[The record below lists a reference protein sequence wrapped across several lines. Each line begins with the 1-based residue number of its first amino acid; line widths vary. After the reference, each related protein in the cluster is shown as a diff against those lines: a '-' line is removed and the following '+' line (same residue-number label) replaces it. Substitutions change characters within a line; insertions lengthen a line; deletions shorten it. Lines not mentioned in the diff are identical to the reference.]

1 MWIKTLTLQMLTF
14 ITQYDFLSYFPS
26 DFSFGKKSYIMW
38 TQQLNVESW
47 IQMLFQNRSASYFH
61 RKFWWESY
69 CYNGKRDYKYYH
81 NWTHHNIA
89 EILLKLALCTNQSIN
104 KSKFHRKSSSMNTWL
119 LDLPVPHVQNR
130 LKIGWNI
137 VSCDCTFIENSH

>member
-104 KSKFHRKSSSMNTWL
+104 QSTNQNSIESRAVWTLGYLTYQCHTCRIVWKSDGTL
-119 LDLPVPHVQNR
+119 YHVTAP
-130 LKIGWNI
+130 L
-137 VSCDCTFIENSH
+137 